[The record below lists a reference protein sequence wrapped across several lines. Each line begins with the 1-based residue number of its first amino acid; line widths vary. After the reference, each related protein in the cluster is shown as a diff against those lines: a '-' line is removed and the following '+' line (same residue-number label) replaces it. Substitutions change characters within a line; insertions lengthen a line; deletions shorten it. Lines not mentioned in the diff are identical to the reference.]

1 MEQYHARNN
10 LVPCHFV
17 RAISYHQLSKKSYV
31 LFFVGSS
38 KPSVSE
44 KFAFSSDVILSAGR
58 GGGGAVR
65 CGGGCFLS
73 GAGSGS
79 GEKCDGGVAKELSV
93 PEVEE

>member
-1 MEQYHARNN
+1 M
-10 LVPCHFV
+10 
-17 RAISYHQLSKKSYV
+17 

-44 KFAFSSDVILSAGR
+44 KFAFSSDVILSACC

-65 CGGGCFLS
+65 CGGGFLLT
-73 GAGSGS
+73 GTGS